1 MMNSTRTFNNIESH
15 ITIEKAKELGLIQI
29 VKQLEIDASVRKCL
43 GMQPLQL
50 DITSPITTGRGRPK
64 TSHK

>member
-1 MMNSTRTFNNIESH
+1 MMNSTRTFNCIESH

-43 GMQPLQL
+43 GMQSLQL
-50 DITSPITTGRGRPK
+50 DITSPIATGRGRPK
-64 TSHK
+64 TK